1 MSDRKGW
8 GNTVLGWFVTREGE
22 TGEPIPGEAEPIPE
36 GEVPADGAEPGAASP
51 VGEVFA
57 SEPPAVVPGAEIDFD
72 AVFDAAGLTAEQRE
86 RVQRAGDLLQS
97 LPPGTDEKVQRQIVG
112 ASLAAFGV
120 PVESIIETAVGQIE
134 ALEAYI
140 RKGAAETKGSAEET
154 ERKISEFEDLIR
166 RLRAGVEQRVAAQK
180 ALADACNRRKLD
192 AQRILEFFGRETVA
206 RVVHESPKL
215 TEPGAA
221 RGRN

>member
-8 GNTVLGWFVTREGE
+8 GNTVLGWFVTRDGE
-22 TGEPIPGEAEPIPE
+22 TGEPLPE
-36 GEVPADGAEPGAASP
+36 GTESLPDEGFSPQEEEPVAASP
-51 VGEVFA
+51 VGAVFA

-72 AVFDAAGLTAEQRE
+72 AVFDAAGLTGDQRE
-86 RVQRAGDLLQS
+86 RVQRAGDLLKS

-120 PVESIIETAVGQIE
+120 PVEAIIETAVGQIE

-140 RKGAAETKGSAEET
+140 RKGAAETKSSAEET

-180 ALADACNRRKLD
+180 AMADSCNRRKLD